1 MAGNEVF
8 AAQRVQ
14 EVLAFIDQ
22 HLGER
27 LTLPDMAQVL
37 AINSYHFAHVF
48 KQATGLAPHQY
59 IIRRRLARAK
69 QLLAD
74 TELPIAEVALAVG
87 CANQS
92 HFSAQFHRA
101 TGMTPLNYRL
111 RNRRRHQAGTA
122 SFRYTASRAA
132 RNIVHAGRQS
142 SDFETGG

>member
-1 MAGNEVF
+1 MADNEVF

-22 HLGER
+22 NLGER

-59 IIRRRLARAK
+59 LIRRRLARAK
-69 QLLAD
+69 QLLAG
-74 TELPIAEVALAVG
+74 TALPIAEVALAVG

-92 HFSAQFHRA
+92 HFSALFRRA
-101 TGMTPLNYRL
+101 AGMTPLNYRL
-111 RNRRRHQAGTA
+111 RNCRRLRAGTA
-122 SFRYTASRAA
+122 SFRYTAPGTA
-132 RNIVHAGRQS
+132 RNIAWIACRS